1 MITCSFGA
9 HDLHCLNCMFCNK
22 KSVLGNTKSQRV
34 SDFIFMWYSMLA
46 GFGAFGGLGQSAPAN
61 VSGATPFGK
70 GLSLGAPS
78 TPFAPSPITAGFG
91 QPSSSNAA
99 AASFAGFGQSA
110 PAIGQPQTSVGPAA
124 PSSGAFSLG
133 FGQSSGLS
141 AQPSVVS
148 SGFGQPFM
156 MGAGFGQAASP
167 GVCRP
172 QHGFPGECM
181 QCHKN

>member
-1 MITCSFGA
+1 MS
-9 HDLHCLNCMFCNK
+9 CNK
-22 KSVLGNTKSQRV
+22 KSILSKTKLRSG
-34 SDFIFMWYSMLA
+34 SDFIFMWYSMQA

-61 VSGATPFGK
+61 VAAASPFGK

-91 QPSSSNAA
+91 QPSSSNAS

-110 PAIGQPQTSVGPAA
+110 PAIGQSQTSASPAA
-124 PSSGAFSLG
+124 PNSGAFSLG
-133 FGQSSGLS
+133 FGQSTGFS
-141 AQPSVVS
+141 AQPSAVS

-172 QHGFPGECM
+172 QHDFPGEC
-181 QCHKN
+181 HRK